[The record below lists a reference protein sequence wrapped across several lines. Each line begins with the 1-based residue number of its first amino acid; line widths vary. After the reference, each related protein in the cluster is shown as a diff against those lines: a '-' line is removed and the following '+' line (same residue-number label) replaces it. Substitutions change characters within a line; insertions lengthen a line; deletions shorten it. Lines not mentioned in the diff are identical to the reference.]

1 MKRLLL
7 CWMLAGC
14 SFADAQDGWTG
25 EVIFD
30 VTPGQATKASGIT
43 FRTQ

>member
-1 MKRLLL
+1 
-7 CWMLAGC
+7 MLAGC

-30 VTPGQATKASGIT
+30 VTLAKRTKASGIT